1 MVSPAEWESRR
12 ASWRAPYRRR
22 EGIGKAGARGYA
34 DRGVPA
40 GVGGGR
46 AERRGDPG
54 DPGTVGEGTRE
65 NQDPVQALGPTHSG
79 RRKAEASRAAR
90 VTDRNNAQPP
100 RNALWAQGPGLG
112 ARGPREPE
120 VPNGRQLPAA
130 PSDPA
135 WCPSTLRAAATS
147 APGTRA
153 RGSASLRDA
162 PTPTAPTHPRTT
174 SSPYFTGSLLGALG
188 SSWPG
193 ENMEPRS
200 AAAAA
205 STAIPAES
213 APPLHSHP
221 ENGVRAPGNG
231 TAANG
236 ARGGQSRGCSVVA
249 KRVARR
255 LPRSSALRG
264 RWQPDPARNASG
276 RPEPRGRRSARRRGA
291 ERAGQV
297 GRPRR
302 RPRLR
307 APAAPARSPARS
319 PANPRGPRAPRVM

>member
-1 MVSPAEWESRR
+1 MWFHQRSGSRGGQAGELPTAAPRVSARPG
-12 ASWRAPYRRR
+12 P
-22 EGIGKAGARGYA
+22 EGY
-34 DRGVPA
+34 
-40 GVGGGR
+40 
-46 AERRGDPG
+46 GDPG
-54 DPGTVGEGTRE
+54 VRGPEWCGVPRNPGTVGEGTWE
-65 NQDPVQALGPTHSG
+65 NQEPVQALSRAHS
-79 RRKAEASRAAR
+79 RSRKAEASRAPR

-100 RNALWAQGPGLG
+100 RNALWAPGPGLG
-112 ARGPREPE
+112 ARGAREPE
-120 VPNGRQLPAA
+120 VLNRRQLPAA

-135 WCPSTLRAAATS
+135 RCPSTLRAAAPS

-162 PTPTAPTHPRTT
+162 PTPAAPTHPRTT
-174 SSPYFTGSLLGALG
+174 SSPYFTGSLSGALG

-221 ENGVRAPGNG
+221 ENGVSAPGNG

-249 KRVARR
+249 ARVARR
-255 LPRSSALRG
+255 LPPRALRG
-264 RWQPDPARNASG
+264 RREPDPARNASG

-302 RPRLR
+302 RPASALPR
-307 APAAPARSPARS
+307 PPPARQPPRPAS
-319 PANPRGPRAPRVM
+319 ALCYVNIE